1 MRRGLHPARGGHA
14 VNDDEIPV
22 SIDDTILILSRAAQ
36 GGDNSLSEIT
46 LVGGQA
52 LNFWADRYFGS
63 RDDFVSGD
71 IDLLGGTA
79 EALRCARAWDAKIN
93 VADMDSAMG
102 SPNTAVV
109 LIGRGEGNL
118 PLRVD
123 FLGNLIGPSVR
134 DVLKARFEVLAKQGF
149 SFHVMH
155 PLHIMESR
163 IGNAFYLGRKDESAM
178 RRLELS
184 FAITRAH
191 IQDVIEQDV
200 RSGLKL
206 VERVVDVVLSERG
219 KMSWY
224 SGHDP
229 MMAIPD
235 PADMPEYPPL
245 FSEKRW
251 PQILSEVDAKRTAYA
266 GTMQQI
272 EAFNRQRQ
280 EKEAAVAIEQSF
292 HNGQISHLRADNL
305 AAYGDGTFTGTVR
318 ALVKDANMNA
328 FALVVPMAG
337 ATVDDKPVAVPI
349 SDTDRDHLVVGC
361 LATFQ
366 VHTAGTAGVSGS
378 RHCAV
383 ILRQERTE
391 APNTAPPTS
400 TPGTIAAQL
409 GITSR

>member
-1 MRRGLHPARGGHA
+1 M
-14 VNDDEIPV
+14 NDGEISV
-22 SIDDTILILSRAAQ
+22 SIDETILILSRAAQ
-36 GGDNSLSEIT
+36 GSDSHNLSEIT

-63 RDDFVSGD
+63 HDDFVSGD

-79 EALRCARAWDAKIN
+79 EALRCAKAWDAKIN

-109 LIGRGEGNL
+109 LIDRGDGNL

-163 IGNAFYLGRKDESAM
+163 IGNAFYLGRRDESAM

-184 FAITRAH
+184 FAVTRAH
-191 IQDVIEQDV
+191 ILDVIEQDT

-206 VERVVDVVLSERG
+206 VERVVDVILSERG

-229 MMAIPD
+229 MAAIPE
-235 PADMPEYPPL
+235 PTETPEYPPL
-245 FSEKRW
+245 FSEKRG
-251 PQILSEVDAKRTAYA
+251 IR
-266 GTMQQI
+266 
-272 EAFNRQRQ
+272 
-280 EKEAAVAIEQSF
+280 
-292 HNGQISHLRADNL
+292 NL
-305 AAYGDGTFTGTVR
+305 LCMAPDFPGDVH
-318 ALVKDANMNA
+318 
-328 FALVVPMAG
+328 VP
-337 ATVDDKPVAVPI
+337 K
-349 SDTDRDHLVVGC
+349 S
-361 LATFQ
+361 Q
-366 VHTAGTAGVSGS
+366 
-378 RHCAV
+378 
-383 ILRQERTE
+383 
-391 APNTAPPTS
+391 
-400 TPGTIAAQL
+400 
-409 GITSR
+409 

>member
-1 MRRGLHPARGGHA
+1 MIRCAKSACTSEADSATHL
-14 VNDDEIPV
+14 NDDEIPV

-36 GGDNSLSEIT
+36 SGNHSLSEIT

-109 LIGRGEGNL
+109 LIDRGDGNL

-155 PLHIMESR
+155 PLHVMESR

-178 RRLELS
+178 HRLELS
-184 FAITRAH
+184 FAVTKAH
-191 IQDVIEQDV
+191 IQDMLGQDV

-206 VERVVDVVLSERG
+206 VERVVEVVLSERG

-224 SGHDP
+224 AGYDP
-229 MMAIPD
+229 LTAIPD
-235 PADMPEYPPL
+235 PADTPECPL
-245 FSEKRW
+245 LFAEKRW
-251 PQILSEVDAKRTAYA
+251 PQITAEVAAKRDAYA
-266 GTMQQI
+266 STMQQI
-272 EAFNRQRQ
+272 EQFNRQRQ
-280 EKEAAVAIEQSF
+280 QKEAAAGLEQSF
-292 HNGQISHLRADNL
+292 HNGALPQPRE
-305 AAYGDGTFTGTVR
+305 GTITGTVR
-318 ALVKDANMNA
+318 ALAKDANANA
-328 FALVVPMAG
+328 FALVEVLQTAKVLQTAG
-337 ATVDDKPVAVPI
+337 ADEKAFAVPI
-349 SDTDRDHLVVGC
+349 SDADRDRLVIGET
-361 LATFQ
+361 ATFE
-366 VHTAGTAGVSGS
+366 VVRESAMGTSAADSA
-378 RHCAV
+378 RHCAIV
-383 ILRQERTE
+383 
-391 APNTAPPTS
+391 APPIPS
-400 TPGTIAAQL
+400 SHDLAHPHGKNSDAEPG
-409 GITSR
+409 